1 MIDVAHN
8 INNLRIWMDKE
19 NIDVFIIPHQDEYLS
34 EYLPPQNERLHWAT
48 AFTGSAGMAIVGK
61 DKAAIFVDGRYT
73 VQVQEQVDKN
83 IFEILHLV
91 DNPYMDWII
100 DNFSKDAKIGYDSKL
115 NTPIWFDHVS
125 KKLTGYNLISLDKN
139 PIDILWDNRPSS
151 EINKAL
157 LLSEEYSGESS
168 NSKRKRIAEE
178 IKSSGN
184 DSAFLSKLD
193 SIMWLL
199 NIRGNDVPCNPVL
212 LCSGIIHADSSFDLY
227 IDLNKIPIGFDDHVG
242 PNVRVH
248 DLDSFSDIKNNNANK
263 RIMFD
268 ANSSNLWSYNIFH
281 AGGYEIVKAQDVC
294 SLPKACKNDIEISGM
309 KNCHIR
315 DGVAVSR
322 FLFWIEQQVESGHLL
337 DEEQLASKLDS
348 LRTELDLFKG
358 PSFGTISAAGSN
370 AAMCHYSHKNSKV
383 PGKLEM
389 GSVYLVDSGGQ
400 YLDGTTDITRTVAI
414 GEVSDEIKRSFTL
427 VLKGHISLGSAIF
440 PKGTSGH
447 QLDSLAR
454 QYLWEYG
461 LDYDHGTGHGV
472 GHFLNVHEGP
482 QGVGKGGSN
491 VPLEKGM
498 VISNEPGYYLEN
510 GYGIRCENLVFVK
523 KDETKSGSF
532 LKFEDLTM
540 TPFDKRLFDMDLLT
554 ESDINW
560 INDYHAKVYEHVSKG
575 LNNQEELDWL
585 KEATAPIN

>member
-125 KKLTGYNLISLDKN
+125 KKLNGYNLISLDKN

-168 NSKRKRIAEE
+168 ISKRKRIAEE

-315 DGVAVSR
+315 DGVAVA
-322 FLFWIEQQVESGHLL
+322 VEGVRQRITFIL
-337 DEEQLASKLDS
+337 EGEG
-348 LRTELDLFKG
+348 KG
-358 PSFGTISAAGSN
+358 PG
-370 AAMCHYSHKNSKV
+370 YV
-383 PGKLEM
+383 PENCLEM
-389 GSVYLVDSGGQ
+389 
-400 YLDGTTDITRTVAI
+400 
-414 GEVSDEIKRSFTL
+414 
-427 VLKGHISLGSAIF
+427 
-440 PKGTSGH
+440 
-447 QLDSLAR
+447 
-454 QYLWEYG
+454 
-461 LDYDHGTGHGV
+461 
-472 GHFLNVHEGP
+472 
-482 QGVGKGGSN
+482 
-491 VPLEKGM
+491 M
-498 VISNEPGYYLEN
+498 
-510 GYGIRCENLVFVK
+510 
-523 KDETKSGSF
+523 
-532 LKFEDLTM
+532 
-540 TPFDKRLFDMDLLT
+540 
-554 ESDINW
+554 
-560 INDYHAKVYEHVSKG
+560 
-575 LNNQEELDWL
+575 
-585 KEATAPIN
+585 

>member
-8 INNLRIWMDKE
+8 INNLRSWMDKE

-100 DNFSKDAKIGYDSKL
+100 ENFSKDAKIGYDSKL

-125 KKLTGYNLISLDKN
+125 KKLNGYNLISLDKN

-348 LRTELDLFKG
+348 LRSELDLFKG
-358 PSFGTISAAGSN
+358 RSFGTISAAGSN
-370 AAMCHYSHKNSKV
+370 AAMCHYSHKNSNV

-523 KDETKSGSF
+523 KDETKSGLF

-560 INDYHAKVYEHVSKG
+560 INDYHAKVYEHISKG